1 MTTQQENLLPE
12 EEISSGITNVNQSV
26 FKDAEFCFQFDD
38 EEPVVFA
45 WPDDPVPPESEE
57 AHEITFSVKAIEGNN
72 LVFGNGNRTFKIF
85 AREIS
90 QATLET
96 REKSK

>member
-45 WPDDPVPPESEE
+45 
-57 AHEITFSVKAIEGNN
+57 
-72 LVFGNGNRTFKIF
+72 
-85 AREIS
+85 
-90 QATLET
+90 
-96 REKSK
+96 